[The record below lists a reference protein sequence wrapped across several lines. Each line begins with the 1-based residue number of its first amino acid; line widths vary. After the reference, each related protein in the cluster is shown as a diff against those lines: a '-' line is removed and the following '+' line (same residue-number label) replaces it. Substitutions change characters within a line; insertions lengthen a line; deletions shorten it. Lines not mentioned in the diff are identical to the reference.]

1 MEVYLEDGKQ
11 LNPNCSTL
19 VLPALSIG
27 NVGQLAVDLL
37 ISSLKADKIGYLDDP
52 NVLPC
57 VGNDAYSPLPLGK
70 LALPVEAYES
80 SSSALTLVQQRSPVI
95 KVSNYSMQLG
105 SIGDSEMQVGDN
117 LYLAKRTVLI
127 MLVKQGMMIEY
138 AKNMANF
145 AAANGKKHVVVLS
158 SLDFGR
164 WRNINMSSGLQIYY
178 LSSSNMDGTDADCE
192 SLGWNR
198 LQDYNPDQRTWK
210 YLDTLAEEGSM
221 PDEEFPFEE
230 LGDEDY
236 YPSLPFAALFSCFK
250 AKGIKVTCLLCY
262 CSEGDNIPEA
272 FYMAEAT
279 SRFVGLSDKEFQGD
293 GKWITPFSWQS
304 VYGPPADMTIF

>member
-1 MEVYLEDGKQ
+1 MEFYLEEGKQ
-11 LNPNCSTL
+11 LNPSCSTL
-19 VLPALSIG
+19 ILPALSIG

-37 ISSLKADKIGYLDDP
+37 ISSLKAEKIGYLDEP

-57 VGNDAYSPLPLGK
+57 VGNDAYSPSPPGN

-80 SSSALTLVQQRSPVI
+80 SSSALTLVQQRSPII
-95 KVSNYSMQLG
+95 K
-105 SIGDSEMQVGDN
+105 
-117 LYLAKRTVLI
+117 
-127 MLVKQGMMIEY
+127 GMMIEY

-145 AAANGKKHVVVLS
+145 AAANGKKHVVILS

-164 WRNINMSSGLQIYY
+164 WRNIDMSSGLQIHY
-178 LSSSNMDGTDADCE
+178 LSSSNVDGIDADYE
-192 SLGWNR
+192 SLGWKR
-198 LQDYNPDQRTWK
+198 LQDYSPAQRTWK
-210 YLDTLAEEGSM
+210 YLNELVEEGSV
-221 PDEEFPFEE
+221 PDEDFASEE

-250 AKGIKVTCLLCY
+250 AKGLKVTCLLCY

-272 FYMAEAT
+272 FCLAEAT
-279 SRFVGLSDKEFQGD
+279 SKLTGLSQNEFKVNGA

-304 VYGPPADMTIF
+304 VYGPPADMSLF